1 MANTLAPTGL
11 VYSRNKLGA
20 APTYQAQAARIQSGY
35 ASNIPIGSVVVQVG
49 GYVTIAADNPTRIFG
64 VFAGVLPFYNTALQ
78 GIDHGQQGAWR
89 ASAASNA
96 DVPCLVITDPM
107 ALYRIQ
113 ASGIAPA
120 ATWPGL
126 NINWVAGTNATLSA
140 SGLSVLTADAST
152 VAVTATLPFV
162 IEGLAGVPGGPQ
174 DPTQANPWLEVRLN
188 PALCTANIGL
198 GA

>member
-20 APTYQAQAARIQSGY
+20 APTYQAQAAKILSGY
-35 ASNIPIGSVVVQVG
+35 TSNIPLGSVVVQVG

-64 VFAGVLPFYNTALQ
+64 VFAGVLPFYNTTLQ
-78 GIDHGQQGAWR
+78 AYDHGRNGAWV

-96 DVPCLVITDPM
+96 DVSCLVITDPF
-107 ALYRIQ
+107 ALFRIQ

-126 NINWVAGTNATLSA
+126 NINWVAGTNATLST
-140 SGLSVLTADAST
+140 SGLSVLTADSAS
-152 VAVTATLPFV
+152 VATTNSLPFV
-162 IEGLAGVPGGPQ
+162 VEGLAGVPGGPQ

-188 PALCTANIGL
+188 PGLMTALLAL